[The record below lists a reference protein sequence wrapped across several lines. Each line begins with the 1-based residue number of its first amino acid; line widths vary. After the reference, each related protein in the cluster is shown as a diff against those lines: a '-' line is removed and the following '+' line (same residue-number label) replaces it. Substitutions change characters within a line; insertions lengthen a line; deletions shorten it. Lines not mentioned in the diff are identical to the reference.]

1 MNFTT
6 MEKQL
11 LAARRSRN
19 VLACLLAAA
28 VMGNALLA
36 LRVMQEN
43 TQVVLVP
50 SRISDGMVARGAVDV
65 RYVEA
70 LALDAVN
77 ALYNLSPATV
87 DYGRNVVERLAA
99 SGDRARLL
107 TQFDTIGDDVR
118 GRSISTV
125 FRPER
130 LERDMERLQV
140 IIRGELTTYYNQSAV
155 STDARSFRLT
165 FVAEGSSIRLS
176 QIDLIQ
182 EQNQQ

>member
-6 MEKQL
+6 MEKHML
-11 LAARRSRN
+11 SAKRARN
-19 VLACLLAAA
+19 VLGLFLA
-28 VMGNALLA
+28 GALGVNIVLA

-77 ALYNLSPATV
+77 ALYNLSPLTV
-87 DYGRNVVERLAA
+87 NYGRGVVERLAA

-107 TQFDTIGDDVR
+107 TQFDVIGDDVR
-118 GRSISTV
+118 ERNISTV
-125 FRPER
+125 FRAVK
-130 LERDMERLQV
+130 LERNMDQLQ
-140 IIRGELTTYYNQSAV
+140 IIVRGELTTYYNNTAV
-155 STDARSFRLT
+155 SSDARSFRLT
-165 FVAEGSSIRLS
+165 FVSEGSSIRLS
-176 QIDLIQ
+176 QVDLIQ
-182 EQNQQ
+182 EQQQP